1 MEFLS
6 PNEKRKKTIQLF
18 VGYGLM
24 AILIALAALILI
36 FVAEGYGYDPNKG
49 VSQSGLVFFN
59 STPTGANIYFNN
71 QLQGSQ
77 TNTKFS
83 LLNGTY
89 KVSVNKDQYID
100 WNKQI
105 NVDGGTVRYYDY
117 IRLFPKNV
125 PVGITQVFDAPPVWV
140 SQSPNGQWLL
150 LQPNNQTPNITVID
164 TRNPTTAAKTISIP
178 QSLVTSE
185 YSDPG
190 SFSAIGWADDN
201 NHLLILQTLPSGKKD
216 YLVIDVANP
225 NSSVNLT
232 NNLNIPQTAT
242 VMFFNQKSNQ
252 YLLFDKTAGTIKLA
266 DSSNIQNT
274 PLLSN
279 VVAFKAFADNLIL
292 YVSYTANNSMA
303 TVSVLSNKK
312 DRYTLEPIAKD
323 PNDHYLLDMAQYSGR
338 WYYVVSSSAQ
348 NKVIVYRDPL
358 NNATAG
364 SSTPIT
370 PRLALLL
377 DNPQF
382 ASFSTS
388 ARFLGMQSGNKFIV
402 FDAELDHV
410 NRFTVDLPIAA
421 NVQAKWMDTSHY
433 SVVADGS
440 ERVFEFDGSN
450 VTKLTSSIDAQRAYF
465 SPDNSYV
472 YTFIKEV
479 NGKIGFENGKLV
491 L

>member
-59 STPTGANIYFNN
+59 SNPTGASIYFNN
-71 QLQGSQ
+71 QVQSSQ

-83 LLNGTY
+83 LLGGTY
-89 KVSVNKDQYID
+89 KASVKKDKYID

-117 IRLFPKNV
+117 IRLFPKNI
-125 PVGITQVFDAPPVWV
+125 PVGITQAYDAMPVWV

-150 LQPNNQTPNITVID
+150 LQQTNQTPNITVID
-164 TRNPTTAAKTISIP
+164 TRNPTTPSKTVSIP
-178 QSLVTSE
+178 QSLISNE
-185 YSDPG
+185 YSDLG
-190 SFSAIGWADDN
+190 VFSVIGWADDN
-201 NHLLILQTLPSGKKD
+201 NHLMILQTLPSGKKE
-216 YLVIDVANP
+216 YLVIDVNTP

-232 NNLNIPQTAT
+232 NNLSIPQTSS

-266 DSSNIQNT
+266 DSSTIQSN

-279 VVAFKAFADNLIL
+279 VVAFKSFADNLIL
-292 YVSYTANNSMA
+292 YVSYTANNPMA

-312 DRYTLEPIAKD
+312 DRYTLEPILKD
-323 PNDHYLLDMAQYSGR
+323 PNDHYLLDMAQYAGR
-338 WYYVVSSSAQ
+338 WYYVVSSTAQ

-364 SSTPIT
+364 STTPIA

-410 NRFTVDLPIAA
+410 NRFSVDLPIDA
-421 NVQAKWMDTSHY
+421 NVQAKWMDPSHY
-433 SVVADGS
+433 SVVADGY
-440 ERVFEFDGSN
+440 ERVFEFDGAN
-450 VTKLTSSIDAQRAYF
+450 LTKLTPSNDSQKAYF
-465 SPDNSYV
+465 SPDNSYL
-472 YTFIKEV
+472 YTFINEV